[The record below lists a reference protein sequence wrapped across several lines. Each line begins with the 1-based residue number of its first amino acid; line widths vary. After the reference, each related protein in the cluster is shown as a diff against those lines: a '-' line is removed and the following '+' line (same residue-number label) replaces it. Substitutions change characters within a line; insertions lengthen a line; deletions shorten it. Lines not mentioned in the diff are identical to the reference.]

1 MKKLSTS
8 VSPFLMMI
16 LPVVLFIGLSLTMKS
31 SYSPQEEFSSISAP
45 SKTTII
51 MKVGEQ
57 SLVRFLLRK

>member
-1 MKKLSTS
+1 MKKLTTS

-16 LPVVLFIGLSLTMKS
+16 LPVVLFIGLSLTMKTS
-31 SYSPQEEFSSISAP
+31 NSPQEELSSINVP

-51 MKVGEQ
+51 MKAGEQ